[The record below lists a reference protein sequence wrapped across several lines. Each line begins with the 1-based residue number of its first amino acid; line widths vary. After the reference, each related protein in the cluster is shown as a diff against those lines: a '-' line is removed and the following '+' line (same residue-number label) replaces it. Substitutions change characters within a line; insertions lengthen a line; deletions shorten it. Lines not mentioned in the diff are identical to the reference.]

1 MTTFAGITRLVAAGF
16 RGATSR
22 FELRL
27 FPEHPFVLLFGENGS
42 GKSTLVDAIE
52 FVLRG
57 TKGSLGDFKS
67 TNLKHLATLG
77 TPSSPLRVELEAGGT
92 RWIGSLEGNQPR
104 LEGPETRPRVEIL
117 RRSRLAKIVAA
128 TPTERF
134 EQLDRFVNV
143 EGVAASE
150 AGLERAA
157 KDAKQRL
164 QEASRDIAD
173 AESALR
179 ALWEESGRPA
189 GDPIT
194 WARRVATAQADVP
207 EKMGP
212 NEEQRWVAEAQ
223 WALESLTG
231 ARRRAGEAKIHW
243 EEASNALRS
252 LDREPSAGSESGA
265 EALIEL
271 LVAARKILAAESNEN
286 ACPLCLQPVDIAALR
301 AGIETHL
308 RASEEQAQWLARRAA
323 AMKRVETQQAFLER
337 VQAEVLDAARALAR
351 QAATPPQSIEAG
363 LAARLTAAA
372 AEAEVATTTT
382 SRTDDAFDSTLAGL
396 ATLLTESARARVA
409 DNERRA
415 HIARLW
421 KQHDLACQQGK
432 TLEDESDRLARCLK
446 IARAMR
452 QEFTDNILK
461 EVAGEVNRLY
471 RELHPNETELGGAR
485 FYLDP
490 KQRASLHQAVKFGHS
505 DDLPPQACFSES
517 HLVTL
522 AFCLWLALAK
532 RERPAETVLVL
543 DDIVHAVDAP
553 HMQRLAVL
561 LGAERESF
569 LQLIV
574 TTHSRRFL
582 RYLRDGLAPSGRL
595 DCRILRWSLRGGIVQ
610 GPSLHAAE
618 QLEKA
623 LSKESPDRKTVA
635 SKGGALLEAILR
647 QLAALYRR
655 PVPFAEPP
663 EPALSE
669 LFNAW
674 SLNEAR
680 CITIERSSGSTF
692 APVGTLGDVLGKL
705 HGLPHIRN
713 LLGAPTNT
721 ATGEVPD
728 REVQDF
734 GRCILELWRL
744 TVCACGQIPGKEKDG
759 AFVCHCRQSR
769 LRPDRLDSSPGQFL
783 LA

>member
-1 MTTFAGITRLVAAGF
+1 MKAFAGITRLAAAGF
-16 RGATSR
+16 RGATSS

-27 FPEHPFVLLFGENGS
+27 FPEQPFVLLFGENGS

-52 FVLRG
+52 FVLEG

-77 TPSSPLRVELEAGGT
+77 TPSSPLRVELEAGGR
-92 RWIGSLEGNQPR
+92 RWIGGIDGSQPR

-164 QEASRDIAD
+164 QETSRDIAD

-189 GDPIT
+189 GDPIL
-194 WARRVATAQADVP
+194 WARRVATAQADAP
-207 EKMGP
+207 ENMGP
-212 NEEQRWVAEAQ
+212 NEEQRWVSEAQ
-223 WALESLTG
+223 RALDSLAG
-231 ARRRAGEAKIHW
+231 ARRRAGEAKVHW

-265 EALIEL
+265 GALIEL
-271 LVAARKILAAESNEN
+271 LVAARKLLAAESKDG
-286 ACPLCLQPVDIAALR
+286 CPLCRQPVDSAELR
-301 AGIETHL
+301 AGIETRL
-308 RASEEQAQWLARRAA
+308 RAGEEQAEWLARRAS
-323 AMKRVETQQAFLER
+323 AMKRVETQQALLER
-337 VQAEVLDAARALAR
+337 LQAEVLEAARALAR
-351 QAATPPQSIEAG
+351 QAATPPQSIEPG
-363 LAARLTAAA
+363 LATDLTAAA
-372 AEAEVATTTT
+372 TEAEGATTN
-382 SRTDDAFDSTLAGL
+382 AIDSTLTGL
-396 ATLLTESARARVA
+396 ATRLTESARAYA
-409 DNERRA
+409 AENEQRA

-421 KQHDLACQQGK
+421 KQHDLARQQGK
-432 TLEDESDRLARCLK
+432 ALADESDRLARCLK
-446 IARAMR
+446 IVRTLR

-461 EVAGEVNRLY
+461 EVASEVNRLY

-490 KQRASLHQAVKFGHS
+490 KQRASLHQRVQFGEEE
-505 DDLPPQACFSES
+505 LPPQACFSES
-517 HLVTL
+517 HLLTL

-532 RERPAETVLVL
+532 RERPAETILVL
-543 DDIVHAVDAP
+543 DDIVHAIDAP
-553 HMQRLAVL
+553 HMQRIAALLA
-561 LGAERESF
+561 AEREHF
-569 LQLIV
+569 LQVIV

-610 GPSLHAAE
+610 GPSLHSAE

-623 LSKESPDRKTVA
+623 LSKESPDRKTVT
-635 SKGGALLEAILR
+635 SKSGALLEAILR

-655 PVPFAEPP
+655 PVPFAEPA
-663 EPALSE
+663 EPALAE
-669 LFNAW
+669 LFDAW
-674 SLNEAR
+674 RLEEAR
-680 CITIERSSGSTF
+680 RVTIERGDGSTF

-705 HGLPHIRN
+705 QGLPHIRN
-713 LLGAPTNT
+713 LLGVPTNT
-721 ATGEVPD
+721 GAHEVP
-728 REVQDF
+728 EHEIEEF
-734 GRCILELWRL
+734 GRSILELWRL
-744 TVCACGQIPGKEKDG
+744 TVCACGQIPNKEEDG
-759 AFVCHCRQSR
+759 ALVCHCRQSR
-769 LRPDRLDSSPGQFL
+769 FRPDHLD
-783 LA
+783 